1 MDASWP
7 RPDTVTARGVADK
20 PNDALLLPAHSKPR
34 LQRRVDSVS
43 WEVYRDALVAVLL
56 WLVLF
61 GLVLFVLS
69 MATAQVR
76 PAVPVDRLA
85 AVVSSNVSGIDSA
98 DGGDHA
104 QTWSPM
110 TPRDPEADQV
120 DRPTLLRLM
129 PLVPSTWRIR

>member
-7 RPDTVTARGVADK
+7 RPDTVTARAVADK

-61 GLVLFVLS
+61 GFVLFVLS

-76 PAVPVDRLA
+76 PTVPVDRLA

-98 DGGDHA
+98 DGGDHS
-104 QTWSPM
+104 QTWSPI